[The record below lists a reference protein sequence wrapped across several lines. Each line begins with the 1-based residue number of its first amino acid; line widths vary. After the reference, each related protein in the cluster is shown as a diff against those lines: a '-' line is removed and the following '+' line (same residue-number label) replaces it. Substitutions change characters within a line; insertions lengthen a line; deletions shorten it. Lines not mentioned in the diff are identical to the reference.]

1 MEIRDP
7 NGHPVIDWRDWPRP
21 KKPTQWRATRSAME
35 LARSWFT
42 SPSPCVPSEVA
53 SLFDSSPLTA
63 GMAVEY
69 VRPECVTALP
79 ERGEGRNHDLVMV
92 GKSKKAQVTVCV
104 EAKTDEPFGETI
116 GAYLR
121 ETEQKAKAE
130 HRRTGLPDRV
140 QALLGLVFGTAADS
154 ALDPWRAVRYQ
165 LLTGVAGT
173 LIQAAED
180 GADIGVFLV
189 HEFVTESVDR
199 RKARQNAR
207 DFSRFV
213 AALFG
218 KEGAAGGALTGP
230 ISYPEGPHLKR
241 PVSLLVGKVVF
252 DWSAGTPAQ
261 LLANKT
267 LQRS

>member
-1 MEIRDP
+1 
-7 NGHPVIDWRDWPRP
+7 
-21 KKPTQWRATRSAME
+21 ME

-53 SLFDSSPLTA
+53 SLFDSSPMTA

-69 VRPECVTALP
+69 VRPECVTAFP

-92 GKSKKAQVTVCV
+92 GKSKRAQVTVCV
-104 EAKTDEPFGETI
+104 EAKADEPFGEII
-116 GAYLR
+116 GDYLR
-121 ETEQKAKAE
+121 QTVQKAKAE

-140 QALLGLVFGTAADS
+140 EALLGLVFGAAADS
-154 ALDPWRAVRYQ
+154 ALDPWRALRYQ

-199 RKARQNAR
+199 RKARKNAG

-218 KEGAAGGALTGP
+218 KQSAATSDGALIGP
-230 ISYPEGPHLKR
+230 ISYSAGPHLKR

-252 DWSAGTPAQ
+252 DWSAKASAQ
-261 LLANKT
+261 LLANKALNAT
-267 LQRS
+267 VGRGRPPAR